1 MPRIVPVQAK
11 DLGLSLP
18 EDPTDAVI
26 GYSVSLPDGHASFF
40 PTRKDAEEYI
50 AWYLRVKDQARGD
63 SNPFP
68 DGEG

>member
-1 MPRIVPVQAK
+1 MPRIVPVHAK

-18 EDPTDAVI
+18 DDPMDAVI

-50 AWYLRVKDQARGD
+50 AWYLRVNDPA
-63 SNPFP
+63 
-68 DGEG
+68 DGGKVYLPEG